1 MPDMVSMLANIQ
13 PANATL
19 IGASLAT
26 CGWLYTAG
34 RARTLARK
42 QHTLNVMV
50 QARFN
55 SEFKT
60 AEKAVAP
67 NERNGVIDV
76 SDPNCPNRENFKTV
90 LNYYE
95 FLASGIRNGDFDEQ
109 MVKDSLRGTI
119 LNLYEGCQ
127 EGIFKL
133 RTNRRRVALYEH
145 LEWLHRRWERKPP
158 SWPQKAFEKII
169 SRPIGGKRK
178 KHDD

>member
-1 MPDMVSMLANIQ
+1 
-13 PANATL
+13 
-19 IGASLAT
+19 
-26 CGWLYTAG
+26 
-34 RARTLARK
+34 
-42 QHTLNVMV
+42 MV

-55 SEFKT
+55 TEFKN
-60 AEKAVAP
+60 AEKSVSP
-67 NERNGVIDV
+67 NERKTKLDV
-76 SDPNCPNRENFKTV
+76 SDPECPDRDSLRLV

-95 FLASGIRNGDFDEQ
+95 FIASGIRNGDFDEQ

-119 LNLYEGCQ
+119 LNLYESCE

-158 SWPQKAFEKII
+158 KLPQKLFEKVI
-169 SRPIGGKRK
+169 SRPVGGKRK